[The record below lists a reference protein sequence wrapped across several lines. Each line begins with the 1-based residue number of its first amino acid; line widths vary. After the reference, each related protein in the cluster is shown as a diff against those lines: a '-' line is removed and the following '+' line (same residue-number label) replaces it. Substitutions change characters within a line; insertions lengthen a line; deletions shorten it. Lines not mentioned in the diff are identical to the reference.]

1 MLVQSQHYPVPNKT
15 IVMLKEQ
22 LEKKI
27 NECQGKL
34 ITEMPV
40 HEQRANDMLPTR
52 SSKVWP
58 IFE

>member
-27 NECQGKL
+27 NECKGKL
-34 ITEMPV
+34 ETKMPV
-40 HEQRANDMLPTR
+40 HE
-52 SSKVWP
+52 
-58 IFE
+58 

>member
-1 MLVQSQHYPVPNKT
+1 MLVQSQHNPVLNKT

-27 NECQGKL
+27 NECHGKL
-34 ITEMPV
+34 ITEMSV
-40 HEQRANDMLPTR
+40 HEQRAKDMLPMR
-52 SSKVWP
+52 SSEVWP